1 MRERACLH
9 TLMITAKARFF
20 KREFGT
26 APRTTRFRCAA
37 CERAGEDSAPPA
49 PPALPRTRP
58 FDPLRLCRARARI
71 QPVERRVTHSVE
83 KSPPQAAGIL
93 SFEFRVLWPPLSRS
107 SPRRSRCRSSPPA
120 TGLRRCRRAG
130 APPRRNFCSPHPFS
144 RCPRSRR
151 ARRRQS
157 APPP

>member
-20 KREFGT
+20 KRKFGT

-37 CERAGEDSAPPA
+37 CDGDGRIPPRPHRLLCRARAR
-49 PPALPRTRP
+49 LT
-58 FDPLRLCRARARI
+58 PLLLCRARARI
-71 QPVERRVTHSVE
+71 QPVERRVTRSVE

-93 SFEFRVLWPPLSRS
+93 SLEFRVLWPPLSRS

-120 TGLRRCRRAG
+120 TDLRRCRRAG